1 MSHSSTATPV
11 NLPQLLLLSAPVYRI
26 HLPPYSLND
35 DLDFN
40 SFWQFAA
47 VCLLLLFSFSL
58 LLCTFF

>member
-11 NLPQLLLLSAPVYRI
+11 NLPQLLLLSAPVYSI

-40 SFWQFAA
+40 
-47 VCLLLLFSFSL
+47 
-58 LLCTFF
+58 